1 MNKKDVMCKKCNV
14 RLISSRYCINKSCMH
29 FINKKERDE
38 YKWNEWVINSIDQ
51 YYEPVRQVL
60 KTDL

>member
-1 MNKKDVMCKKCNV
+1 
-14 RLISSRYCINKSCMH
+14 MH